1 MVIIGLLWIPVI
13 QGGKGLYD
21 YLQGIQAYLA
31 PPIFVV
37 FFFGIFM
44 KRLNGKGCLATLITG
59 FIMGLFRLAV
69 DTPVKLNSG
78 FTYAKGSFLWVVNNI
93 FFQYYSLLITLVC
106 IVVMIVVSY
115 ATKAPDYAKIS
126 GLTFSTLSA
135 KDRQATRSTWSAK
148 DVVLSVL
155 LVLLI
160 LAIYLYFT
168 G

>member
-1 MVIIGLLWIPVI
+1 LWIPVI

-44 KRLNGKGCLATLITG
+44 KRLNARGCLATLITG

-69 DTPVKLNSG
+69 DTPVKLSSN
-78 FTYAKGSFLWVVNNI
+78 FVYEKGSFLWIVNNI

-106 IVVMIVVSY
+106 IVVFIVVSY
-115 ATKAPDYAKIS
+115 MSKAPDYAKIS
-126 GLTFSTLSA
+126 GLTFSTLTE
-135 KDRQATRSTWSAK
+135 KDRKESRSTWSSK
-148 DVVLSVL
+148 EVVFSVL
-155 LVLLI
+155 LVAI
-160 LAIYLYFT
+160 IIAIYLYFT